1 VKKLLR
7 IVNDTNVW
15 LSALYFSG
23 KPAQIVNLI
32 EQKQIVSVTSG
43 FILDETLMTLTTKF
57 DTPSVT
63 ANGTVAYIA
72 SISEMV
78 EIKGRDFNLR
88 DPKDNSVLETAVIG
102 KCDYLVTGDR
112 DLLSLKKY
120 QNLQIV
126 NPNNFL
132 LNYK

>member
-1 VKKLLR
+1 MKKLLR